1 MLRRRPE
8 KMSLSRERELVDRLN
23 EPDDNYQ
30 LLREGVQGFLSD
42 SDKLVI
48 DRKDTNGILQMYV
61 SVTDKMIGVADG
73 SIAERDLVD
82 PSNPERSSD
91 QPDEII
97 FLDKSARPVSWFM
110 DAFWEQFAKED
121 AKKPNFDFLNIDRTN
136 WFMSQG
142 HSREISERYLGPN
155 DFDIDKVSDND
166 IAQIRALFVEGDL
179 TEENWQNE
187 VWNMPAR
194 LDNKNILVVDEV
206 KNQGGTL
213 SIAMQLLRR
222 AIPSSVVS
230 GEYFWEPERRIVNPQ
245 RQEFQVDSVPV
256 WYDSNNVMGR
266 GVGDV
271 SKAYWDNLYDKDPNQ
286 ENLKRKIGW
295 AVLSAPHFDMETFEL
310 IDDKEAK
317 TLQQDIAYLSYAVAS
332 GKVLRRPSLWR
343 AHEDFNEIVK
353 KQDVSIF
360 EINQWLSESKIIKRR
375 VDNASKINSKNPSN
389 LK

>member
-42 SDKLVI
+42 SDKSVI
-48 DRKDTNGILQMYV
+48 DRKDTNGILQTYV

-82 PSNPERSSD
+82 PGNPERSSD

-142 HSREISERYLGPN
+142 HSREISERYLGPK

-179 TEENWQNE
+179 TEGNWQNE
-187 VWNMPAR
+187 VWNMPTR
-194 LDNKNILVVDEV
+194 LDGKNILIVDEV

-213 SIAMQLLRR
+213 SIATQLLRR
-222 AIPSSVVS
+222 AIPNSVVS
-230 GEYFWEPERRIVNPQ
+230 GEYFWEPERRMVNPQ

-343 AHEDFNEIVK
+343 ADEDFDEIVK

-360 EINQWLSESKIIKRR
+360 EINQWLSESKKIKHR
-375 VDNASKINSKNPSN
+375 AKQSK
-389 LK
+389 